1 VAGWLGAGS
10 RGCDRATRHFET
22 NHSPIDGRWEW
33 IRSVSERIA
42 TGDGV
47 EVYGDAELG
56 LMLGSC
62 RVVSVSG
69 EYLVVAAP
77 RFSTWSELNG
87 HQVQLSRNSETGLF
101 IGTAQVETET
111 TSLGQL
117 LRLRLNGNWRK
128 VQRREN
134 VRLPADLRIRQA
146 LLLQANDSE
155 PIPLAVN
162 LVNISA
168 SGCLM
173 RVSPLPPLNARV
185 RLTIDLPDAA
195 PAVEVE
201 AVAVRIEPD
210 DRSRTQA
217 GRLAV
222 HFDRP
227 AARTQDRIVRFI
239 FKEQI
244 RRLQAK

>member
-1 VAGWLGAGS
+1 
-10 RGCDRATRHFET
+10 
-22 NHSPIDGRWEW
+22 
-33 IRSVSERIA
+33 VSEHVEV
-42 TGDGV
+42 GDAV

-62 RVVSVSG
+62 RVVDVSG
-69 EYLVVAAP
+69 EYFVVAAP

-87 HQVQLSRNSETGLF
+87 HPVQLSRKSEAALF
-101 IGTAQVETET
+101 IGSAEIET
-111 TSLGQL
+111 TTTTLGQL
-117 LRLRLNGNWRK
+117 LRLRLIGNWRK

-146 LLLQANDSE
+146 LLLQAAKDSE
-155 PIPLAVN
+155 PLPLAVT

-173 RVSPLPPLNARV
+173 RVSPLPPLHSRV
-185 RLTIDLPDAA
+185 RLTIELPDAA
-195 PAVEVE
+195 PPIEVE

-210 DRSRTQA
+210 DRSRTNA

-222 HFDRP
+222 QFDKP
-227 AARTQDRIVRFI
+227 ESRTQDRIVRFI

-244 RRLQAK
+244 RRLQMK